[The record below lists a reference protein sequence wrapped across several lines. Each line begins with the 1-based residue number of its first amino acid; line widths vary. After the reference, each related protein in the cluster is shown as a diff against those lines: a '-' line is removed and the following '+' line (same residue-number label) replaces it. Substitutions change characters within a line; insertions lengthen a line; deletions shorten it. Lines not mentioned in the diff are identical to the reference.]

1 MRDVFFQM
9 GTRRTAKQ
17 SAIKT
22 EITDLRSNQTLR
34 TISENPTLP
43 HAHPASAK
51 WWHSRHAR
59 SAGNSAGSCT
69 PSDAAAGVR
78 GVTDWFLTSQCVFDQ
93 FRNMWS
99 EPFLCKVKFRSGM
112 FVNCLDE
119 YEQGR
124 FGAQSWS
131 YNTPNSREIIAA
143 DCALL
148 HVVSRRKDSLL
159 LCLRIHCLTTEQKS
173 IQWK

>member
-1 MRDVFFQM
+1 
-9 GTRRTAKQ
+9 
-17 SAIKT
+17 
-22 EITDLRSNQTLR
+22 
-34 TISENPTLP
+34 
-43 HAHPASAK
+43 
-51 WWHSRHAR
+51 
-59 SAGNSAGSCT
+59 
-69 PSDAAAGVR
+69 
-78 GVTDWFLTSQCVFDQ
+78 VTDWFLTSQCVFDQ

-112 FVNCLDE
+112 FVNCLDK

-159 LCLRIHCLTTEQKS
+159 LCLRIHCLTTEQVDS
-173 IQWK
+173 MEMIRFGSSTQCTLRASYYIN